1 MPGVEAVLQQL
12 GKNLRRERRKA
23 GLTQEVLAQRA
34 EVDRTLI
41 SAVERGRKL
50 VRIDTLVKL
59 SRGLAV
65 PLSVLMEDLA

>member
-1 MPGVEAVLQQL
+1 MPGVDTVLEQL
-12 GKNLRRERRKA
+12 GRNLKRQRKKA

-41 SAVERGRKL
+41 SLIERGKKL
-50 VRIDTLVKL
+50 ARIDTLVKL

-65 PLSVLMEDLA
+65 PLSVLLQGVE